1 MTIEEKETYLLKTN
15 YSAKD
20 VMFLLNIGKT
30 QATKVMNEC
39 RVKYGGA
46 VMGRQ
51 NIITANSFWLRE
63 GTTREAELRVI
74 AYAKGYGTKLH
85 DRDVQI

>member
-20 VMFLLNIGKT
+20 VMALLGIGKSR
-30 QATKVMNEC
+30 ATEVMNEC

-46 VMGRQ
+46 IMGRQ
-51 NIITANSFWLRE
+51 NVVTANSFWLRE
-63 GTTREAELRVI
+63 GTTREKELRVI
-74 AYAKGYGTKLH
+74 AYAKGYCQELH
-85 DRDVQI
+85 ERDI

>member
-1 MTIEEKETYLLKTN
+1 MTIEEKEMYLLKTN
-15 YSAKD
+15 YSARD
-20 VMFLLNIGKT
+20 VMVLLGIGHT

-39 RVKYGGA
+39 RVKFGGA

-63 GTTREAELRVI
+63 GTTREEELRVI
-74 AYAKGYGTKLH
+74 AYAKGYGKELH
-85 DRDVQI
+85 ERDV

>member
-20 VMFLLNIGKT
+20 VMVLLNIGKT

-39 RVKYGGA
+39 KVKYGGA

-51 NIITANSFWLRE
+51 NVIRASSFWERE
-63 GTTREAELRVI
+63 GTTREVELGVI
-74 AYAKGYGTKLH
+74 AYAKRYGTELH
-85 DRDVQI
+85 ERNV